1 MSDDDLKPAEALVK
15 SQAPGLLEKI
25 PKQDRPKL
33 YRLLIEQQKLEI
45 KSYSGPIPSPGQLRE
60 FEAILP
66 GLANR
71 LVTMA
76 ENQSAHRIETEK
88 FVVNSQQRQSGVG
101 QYLGFIISVLA
112 ICGGIYLAVNGH
124 PGVGGTLTSGTVIS
138 LATIFVLGKRQQRK
152 DLGEKRII
160 PKNSGQN

>member
-15 SQAPGLLEKI
+15 RQAPGLLEKI

-33 YRLLIEQQKLEI
+33 FRLLVEQQKLEI
-45 KSYSGPIPSPGQLRE
+45 KSYSGPIPSPEQLRE

-76 ENQSAHRIETEK
+76 ENQSAHRIQTEK
-88 FVVNSQQRQSGVG
+88 IVVNSQQRQSGVG
-101 QYLGFIISVLA
+101 QYLGFFISVLA
-112 ICGGIYLAVNGH
+112 ICGGIFLAVNGH

-138 LATIFVLGKRQQRK
+138 LATIFVLGKQQQRK
-152 DLGEKRII
+152 DLREKRNLL
-160 PKNSGQN
+160 KNSGSN